1 MASKILSMP
10 LTLLFLV
17 LISLTNLS
25 YGGTITVYWGQNTNE
40 GKLNDTGATN
50 SFKIVNIAFLSEF
63 GSGRKPVLNLVGHCL
78 NDNCAGFSK
87 DINYCQSRGIK
98 VMLSIGGDP
107 NTYSL
112 SSIDDARQALQA
124 SYSQFFLTPQCP
136 FPNENLKASLNT
148 GLFNSV
154 WIQFYNNPMCEY
166 NTSNPINFKNS
177 WSNWT
182 HSIQAG
188 KFFVGLIASIDA
200 ANNGFITPEVLKSQV
215 LPFVHN
221 SANYGGIMLWD
232 RFHDKKSGYSDEVKN
247 NV

>member
-1 MASKILSMP
+1 MMASKILSMP

-98 VMLSIGGDP
+98 NVYLS
-107 NTYSL
+107 
-112 SSIDDARQALQA
+112 AA
-124 SYSQFFLTPQCP
+124 PQCP